1 MARVTVED
9 CVEKVENRFDLV
21 MLAAQRARDIASGS
35 PLTVEKDNDKSPVV
49 ALREIAEETVSLGAL
64 GESLIQNLQKHI
76 EVDEPEEDMQEFD
89 VPEVIGTSAEGEA
102 PLADALAMGGE
113 GEADPLSAAVEEEG
127 TVAPASD
134 DDQMPAG
141 AVFTDV
147 ADPADSE
154 EEA

>member
-35 PLTVEKDNDKSPVV
+35 PLTVDKDNDKSPVV

-76 EVDEPEEDMQEFD
+76 EVDEPEEDMQDFD
-89 VPEVIGTSAEGEA
+89 VPDAIGTSPAGDA
-102 PLADALAMGGE
+102 PVAYALAMGGE
-113 GEADPLSAAVEEEG
+113 AGADPLSAA
-127 TVAPASD
+127 D
-134 DDQMPAG
+134 
-141 AVFTDV
+141 
-147 ADPADSE
+147 E
-154 EEA
+154 EEALAEPKRVPLGCDQILTARELGISLGD